1 MSLTGTRLLE
11 DVAARILAR
20 WLEQRGRVDVRNTEG
35 RESLG
40 GRAVNLSYAWEGG
53 RRLIKV
59 KPDPYYGTDAA
70 KIRDRNLV
78 FYRPDS
84 AAFAFEA
91 VANTATK
98 EPGWVI
104 ESPADDVYYY
114 YVAISQPEAEV
125 RALLGEP
132 DEVFFSE
139 LAVDRDDLVIMPMN
153 ETRSWFE
160 RSYQKYTPRPVT
172 VSGASS
178 WVRVVPR
185 ADFESGVAAATDVG
199 PVFRTLA

>member
-1 MSLTGTRLLE
+1 MSLTGMLLLQ
-11 DVAARILAR
+11 DVAERILLR
-20 WLEQRGRVDVRNTEG
+20 WLEQRGRVDVRRTEG

-40 GRAVNLSYAWEGG
+40 GRAVDLSYSWQGG

-59 KPDPYYGTDAA
+59 KPDPYYGNDAA
-70 KIRDRNLV
+70 KIRDRDLA

-84 AAFAFEA
+84 SAFAFEA

-114 YVAISQPEAEV
+114 YLAIAQPEAEV
-125 RALLGEP
+125 KALMGEP

-139 LAVDRDDLVIMPMN
+139 LAVDRDDLIIMPMK
-153 ETRSWFE
+153 ETRRWFE
-160 RSYQKYTPRPVT
+160 KSYQKYTPRPVT
-172 VSGASS
+172 VAGASS

-185 ADFESGVAAATDVG
+185 ADFERAVAAATDAG
-199 PVFRTLA
+199 SVFRTLT